1 MKISSINILA
11 AAAVVLLAFVALNS
25 TGIYI
30 SAGMLYSAIIIFTL
44 GAYLLAMA
52 KSYVDA
58 RMQESKISGDMDAR
72 IANLNEYMDKI
83 ENRIDKIDL
92 MLEKV

>member
-1 MKISSINILA
+1 MKVNSIGILA

-25 TGIYI
+25 TGIHI
-30 SAGMLYSAIIIFTL
+30 SAGILYSAIIIVTL

-58 RMQESKISGDMDAR
+58 RMQESKISGDLDAR

-83 ENRIDKIDL
+83 ESRIDRIDS